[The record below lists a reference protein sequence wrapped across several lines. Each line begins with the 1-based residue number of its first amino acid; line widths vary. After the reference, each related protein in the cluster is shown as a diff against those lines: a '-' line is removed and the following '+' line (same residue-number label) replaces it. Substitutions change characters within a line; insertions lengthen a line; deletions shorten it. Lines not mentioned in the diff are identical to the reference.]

1 MPVVQLTPKF
11 ITTLQCEPGKSR
23 TEWCDDQK
31 GVRGLYIE
39 SRRTAPGVG
48 TYYLR
53 YKDEGG
59 TTRHLRLGTTNDI
72 SLAQARKL
80 AADKKAEIRQGAN
93 PSLARKAEKQT
104 PSLAQFWTEQ
114 YAPYCKVRKRSWH
127 TDQLRFNQRLFPTF
141 GDIRLDRIT
150 TKQLI
155 DFHSELREVHKLAPA
170 TCDHFIKLIRHVFNM
185 AIKWGVV
192 DKNPATKMSLF
203 NADNKVENVMDEAQL
218 QRLLLVL
225 ATHPNRP
232 ACRIAMFLL
241 STGCRLNEALQAE
254 WRQIDWTQKVW
265 RIPALNSKSKRM
277 RPVPLNGSAMDV
289 LEQVRN
295 DSPQWVF
302 YNPDTGTHYKGLH
315 NAWYD
320 LRKQSGMPWLRLH
333 DLRHTYASLLVNS
346 GRTLYEVQSLLGHSD
361 SKVTQRYAHMN
372 TETLLWASEVA
383 SDRIRAATPKL
394 LPAALPATPPAAS

>member
-1 MPVVQLTPKF
+1 MPVIHLTPKF
-11 ITTLQCEPGKSR
+11 ISTLQCEPGKSR
-23 TEWCDDQK
+23 TEWCDSDAK
-31 GVRGLYIE
+31 GLYVE
-39 SRRTAPGVG
+39 ARATSPSLG
-48 TYYLR
+48 TFYLR
-53 YKDEGG
+53 YKDDGG
-59 TTRHLRLGTTNDI
+59 TTRHLRLGNTDDL
-72 SLAQARKL
+72 SLSMARKL
-80 AADKKAEIRQGAN
+80 AADKKTEIRQGSN
-93 PSLARKAEKQT
+93 PSMERKQEKQIPT
-104 PSLAQFWTEQ
+104 LKQFVEEQ

-127 TDQLRFNQRLFPTF
+127 TDDLRFNQRLFPEF

-155 DFHSELREVHKLAPA
+155 DFHSDLREVHKLAPA
-170 TCDHFIKLIRHVFNM
+170 TADHFIKLIRHVFNM
-185 AIKWGVV
+185 AIKWAVV

-203 NADNKVENVMDEAQL
+203 NADNKVENIMDETQL

-225 ATHPNRP
+225 STHPNRA

-241 STGCRLNEALQAE
+241 STGCRLNEALQAD
-254 WRQIDWTQKVW
+254 WSQIDWTQKVW
-265 RIPALNSKSKRM
+265 RVPALNSKSKKM
-277 RPVPLNGSAMDV
+277 RPVPLNLSAMDI

-302 YNPDTGTHYKGLH
+302 FNPDTGTHFKTLH

-320 LRKQSGMPWLRLH
+320 IRIQAGMPWLRLH

-372 TETLLWASEVA
+372 TETLLDASEVA
-383 SDRIRAATPKL
+383 SRRIRAASPRLLTAP
-394 LPAALPATPPAAS
+394 LPAAS

>member
-1 MPVVQLTPKF
+1 MPVLQLSPQFLK
-11 ITTLQCEPGKSR
+11 TLTVEPGKSR
-23 TEWCDDQK
+23 TEWCDSDVK
-31 GVRGLYIE
+31 GLYVE
-39 SRRTAPGVG
+39 ARATSPGIG
-48 TYYLR
+48 TFYLR
-53 YKDEGG
+53 YKEEGG
-59 TTRHLRLGTTNDI
+59 TTRHLRLGNTDDL
-72 SLAQARKL
+72 SLSMARKL

-93 PSLARKAEKQT
+93 PSLARKQEKQIPT
-104 PSLAQFWTEQ
+104 LKQFVDEQ

-127 TDQLRFNQRLFPTF
+127 TDELRFNQRLFPAF
-141 GDIRLDRIT
+141 ADIRLDRIT

-155 DFHSELREVHKLAPA
+155 DFHSDLREVHKLAPA
-170 TCDHFIKLIRHVFNM
+170 TADHFIKLLRHSFNM
-185 AIKWGVV
+185 AIKWGLV

-203 NADNKVENVMDEAQL
+203 NADNKVENVMDETQL

-241 STGCRLNEALQAE
+241 STGSRLNEALQAE
-254 WRQIDWTQKVW
+254 WSQIDWTQKVW

-277 RPVPLNGSAMDV
+277 RPVPLNESAMEI
-289 LEQVRN
+289 LEQVKN

-302 YNPDTGTHYKGLH
+302 LNPDTGTHYKTLH
-315 NAWYD
+315 NAWEGI
-320 LRKQSGMPWLRLH
+320 RIQAGMLWLRLH

-372 TETLLWASEVA
+372 TQTLLDASEVA
-383 SDRIRAATPKL
+383 SARIRAATPKL
-394 LPAALPATPPAAS
+394 LPAALPASLPAAS

>member
-1 MPVVQLTPKF
+1 MPVLQLSPQFLK
-11 ITTLQCEPGKSR
+11 TLAVEPGKSR
-23 TEWCDDQK
+23 TEFCDSDVK
-31 GVRGLYIE
+31 GLYAE
-39 SRRTAPGVG
+39 ARATSPGIG
-48 TYYLR
+48 TFYLR

-59 TTRHLRLGTTNDI
+59 TTRHLRLGNTDTL
-72 SLAQARKL
+72 SLSMARKL
-80 AADKKAEIRQGAN
+80 AADKKAEIRQGSN
-93 PSLARKAEKQT
+93 PSMERKAEKQIPT
-104 PSLAQFWTEQ
+104 LKQFVEEQ

-127 TDQLRFNQRLFPTF
+127 TDELRFNQRLYPAFSEF
-141 GDIRLDRIT
+141 RLDRIGT
-150 TKQLI
+150 RQLI
-155 DFHSELREVHKLAPA
+155 DFHSDLREVHKLAPA

-203 NADNKVENVMDEAQL
+203 NADNKVENIMDETQL

-254 WRQIDWTQKVW
+254 WSQIDWTQKVW

-277 RPVPLNGSAMDV
+277 RPVPLNESAMEI

-302 YNPDTGTHYKGLH
+302 FNPATGTHYKGLP
-315 NAWYD
+315 AWDD
-320 LRKQSGMPWLRLH
+320 LRKQAGVPWLRIH

-346 GRTLYEVQSLLGHSD
+346 GRTLFEVQSLLGHS
-361 SKVTQRYAHMN
+361 SPQVTQRYAHMN
-372 TETLLWASEVA
+372 TKTLLDASEVA
-383 SDRIRAATPKL
+383 SARIRAASPRL
-394 LPAALPATPPAAS
+394 LPAPPAHAS

>member
-1 MPVVQLTPKF
+1 MPVLQLTPKF
-11 ITTLQCEPGKSR
+11 IQTLQCESGKSR
-23 TEWCDDQK
+23 TEWCDSEVK
-31 GVRGLYIE
+31 GLYCE
-39 SRRTAPGVG
+39 ARATSPGVG

-59 TTRHLRLGTTNDI
+59 TTRHLRLSTTGDI

-93 PSLARKAEKQT
+93 PSMERKAEKQIPT
-104 PSLAQFWTEQ
+104 LRQFVDEQ

-127 TDQLRFNQRLFPTF
+127 TDELRFNQRLFPAF
-141 GDIRLDRIT
+141 GDVRLDRLT
-150 TKQLI
+150 TQQLVT
-155 DFHSELREVHKLAPA
+155 FHSELREVHKLAPA
-170 TCDHFIKLIRHVFNM
+170 TADHFIKLIRHVLNM
-185 AIKWGVV
+185 AIKWGVI
-192 DKNPATKMSLF
+192 DKNPATKLSLF
-203 NADNKVENVMDEAQL
+203 NVDNKIEFVMDEALL

-225 ATHPNRP
+225 TTHPNRA

-241 STGCRLNEALQAE
+241 STGARLNEALQAE
-254 WRQIDWTQKVW
+254 WSQIDWTQKVW
-265 RIPALNSKSKRM
+265 RIPALNSKSKRL
-277 RPVPLNGSAMDV
+277 RPVPLNLYAMDI

-302 YNPDTGTHYKGLH
+302 FNPDTGTHFKTLH

-320 LRKQSGMPWLRLH
+320 IRIQAGMPWLRLH

-372 TETLLWASEVA
+372 TQTLLDASEVA
-383 SDRIRAATPKL
+383 SQKIRAASPRLLTVD
-394 LPAALPATPPAAS
+394 LPAAT

>member
-1 MPVVQLTPKF
+1 MPVIQLTPKF
-11 ITTLQCEPGKSR
+11 IQTLQCEPGKSR
-23 TEWCDDQK
+23 TEWCDSEVK
-31 GVRGLYIE
+31 GLYCE
-39 SRRTAPGVG
+39 ARATSPGVG

-53 YKDEGG
+53 YKAEG

-93 PSLARKAEKQT
+93 PSMERKAEKQIPT
-104 PSLAQFWTEQ
+104 LRQFVEEQ
-114 YAPYCKVRKRSWH
+114 YLPYTKVRKRSYK
-127 TDQLRFNQRLFPTF
+127 TDVQRFNQRILPLFGSTRM
-141 GDIRLDRIT
+141 DLIKT
-150 TKQLI
+150 TDLVN
-155 DFHSELREVHKLAPA
+155 FHAGLVENEKLAPA
-170 TCDHFIKLIRHVFNM
+170 TSDRFIALLRHAYNVS
-185 AIKWGVV
+185 IKFGVV
-192 DKNPATKMSLF
+192 DKNPAANVSLF
-203 NADNKVENVMDEAQL
+203 NADNKVENIMDEAQL
-218 QRLLLVL
+218 QRLLLIL
-225 ATHPNRP
+225 TTHPNRA

-241 STGCRLNEALQAE
+241 STGSRLNEALCAE
-254 WRQIDWTQKVW
+254 WKQIDWTQKVW

-277 RPVPLNGSAMDV
+277 RPVPLNESAMDI

-302 YNPDTGTHYKGLH
+302 FNPDTRTHFKTVH

-320 LRKQSGMPWLRLH
+320 IRIQAGMPWLRLH

-372 TETLLWASEVA
+372 TQTLLDASEVA
-383 SDRIRAATPKL
+383 SQKIRAASPRLLTVD
-394 LPAALPATPPAAS
+394 LPAAT

>member
-1 MPVVQLTPKF
+1 MPVLQLSPQFLK
-11 ITTLQCEPGKSR
+11 TLAVEPGKSR
-23 TEWCDDQK
+23 TEFCDSDVK
-31 GVRGLYIE
+31 GLYAE
-39 SRRTAPGVG
+39 ARATSPGIG
-48 TYYLR
+48 TFYLR

-59 TTRHLRLGTTNDI
+59 TTRHLRLGNTDTL
-72 SLAQARKL
+72 SLSMARKL
-80 AADKKAEIRQGAN
+80 AADKKAEIRQGSN
-93 PSLARKAEKQT
+93 PSMERKAEKQIPT
-104 PSLAQFWTEQ
+104 LKQFVEEQ

-127 TDQLRFNQRLFPTF
+127 TDELRFNQRLYPAFSEF
-141 GDIRLDRIT
+141 RLDRIWT
-150 TKQLI
+150 RQLI
-155 DFHSELREVHKLAPA
+155 DFHSDLREVHKLAPA

-203 NADNKVENVMDEAQL
+203 NADNKVENIMDETQL

-254 WRQIDWTQKVW
+254 WSQIDWTQKVW

-277 RPVPLNGSAMDV
+277 RPVPLNESAMEI

-302 YNPDTGTHYKGLH
+302 FNPATGTHYKGLP
-315 NAWYD
+315 AWDD
-320 LRKQSGMPWLRLH
+320 LRKQAGVPWLRIH

-346 GRTLYEVQSLLGHSD
+346 GRTLFEVQSLLGHS
-361 SKVTQRYAHMN
+361 SPQVTQRYAHMN
-372 TETLLWASEVA
+372 TKTLLDASEVA
-383 SDRIRAATPKL
+383 SARIRAASPRL
-394 LPAALPATPPAAS
+394 LPAPPAHAS

>member
-1 MPVVQLTPKF
+1 MPVLQLSPQFLK
-11 ITTLQCEPGKSR
+11 TLAVEPGKSR
-23 TEWCDDQK
+23 TEFCDSDVK
-31 GVRGLYIE
+31 GLYAE
-39 SRRTAPGVG
+39 ARATSPGIG
-48 TYYLR
+48 TFYLR

-59 TTRHLRLGTTNDI
+59 TTRHLRLGNTDTL
-72 SLAQARKL
+72 SLSMARKL
-80 AADKKAEIRQGAN
+80 AADKKAEIRQGSN
-93 PSLARKAEKQT
+93 PSMERKAEKQIPT
-104 PSLAQFWTEQ
+104 LKQFVEEQ

-127 TDQLRFNQRLFPTF
+127 TDELRFNQRLYPAFSEF
-141 GDIRLDRIT
+141 RLDRIGT
-150 TKQLI
+150 RQLI
-155 DFHSELREVHKLAPA
+155 DFHSDLREVHKLAPA

-203 NADNKVENVMDEAQL
+203 NADNKVENIMDETQL

-254 WRQIDWTQKVW
+254 WSQIDWTQKVW

-277 RPVPLNGSAMDV
+277 RPVPLNESAMDI

-295 DSPQWVF
+295 DSPWMF
-302 YNPDTGTHYKGLH
+302 FNPATGTHYKGLP
-315 NAWYD
+315 AWDD
-320 LRKQSGMPWLRLH
+320 LRKQAGVPWLRIH

-346 GRTLYEVQSLLGHSD
+346 GRTLFEVQSLLGHS
-361 SKVTQRYAHMN
+361 SPQVTQRYAHMN
-372 TETLLWASEVA
+372 TKTLLDASEVA
-383 SDRIRAATPKL
+383 SARIRAASPRL
-394 LPAALPATPPAAS
+394 LPAPPAHAS

>member
-1 MPVVQLTPKF
+1 MPVLQLTPKF
-11 ITTLQCEPGKSR
+11 ISTLQCEPGKSR
-23 TEWCDDQK
+23 TEWCDSEVK
-31 GVRGLYIE
+31 GLYCE
-39 SRRTAPGVG
+39 SRATSPGVG

-59 TTRHLRLGTTNDI
+59 TTRHLRLGTTADI
-72 SLAQARKL
+72 SLAQARKF

-93 PSLARKAEKQT
+93 PSMERKQEKQIL
-104 PSLAQFWTEQ
+104 SLRQFVNQE

-127 TDQLRFNQRLFPTF
+127 TDHLRFNQRLFPAF

-155 DFHSELREVHKLAPA
+155 DFHSDLREVHKLAPA
-170 TCDHFIKLIRHVFNM
+170 TADHFIKLIRHVFNM

-203 NADNKVENVMDEAQL
+203 NADNKVENVMNDDQL
-218 QRLLLVL
+218 KKLLLVL
-225 ATHPNRP
+225 TTHPNRA
-232 ACRIAMFLL
+232 ACRIAIYLL
-241 STGCRLNEALQAE
+241 STGARLNEALQAE
-254 WRQIDWTQKVW
+254 WSQIDWTQKVW
-265 RIPALNSKSKRM
+265 RIPALNSKSQKM
-277 RPVPLNGSAMDV
+277 RPVPLNQSAMDI
-289 LEQVRN
+289 LDQVRT

-302 YNPDTGTHYKGLH
+302 FNPDTGTHFKTLH

-320 LRKQSGMPWLRLH
+320 IRIQAGMPWLRLH

-372 TETLLWASEVA
+372 TETLLDASEVVA
-383 SDRIRAATPKL
+383 AHIRAATPKL
-394 LPAALPATPPAAS
+394 LPAALPATLPAAS